1 MLTFEDTVGLSDLS
15 EGEVLAIA
23 EHEHTAPIIAS
34 GIGSYLIQHHKE
46 QIISLYILEDLVRA
60 QRHGDH
66 QHQID
71 LQKVLNHFLDEHP
84 MEKQVH

>member
-34 GIGSYLIQHHKE
+34 GIGSFLMQHHGE
-46 QIISLYILEDLVRA
+46 QVISQYILEDLTRA
-60 QRHGDH
+60 QRHGDY
-66 QHQID
+66 QHQAD
-71 LQKVLNHFLDEHP
+71 LMKVLTHFLEEHP
-84 MEKQVH
+84 IHGHAH

>member
-23 EHEHTAPIIAS
+23 EHEYTAPIIAS

-60 QRHGDH
+60 QRHGDR
-66 QHQID
+66 QHQTD
-71 LQKVLNHFLDEHP
+71 LQQVLNHFLAEHP
-84 MEKQVH
+84 LEKQVH